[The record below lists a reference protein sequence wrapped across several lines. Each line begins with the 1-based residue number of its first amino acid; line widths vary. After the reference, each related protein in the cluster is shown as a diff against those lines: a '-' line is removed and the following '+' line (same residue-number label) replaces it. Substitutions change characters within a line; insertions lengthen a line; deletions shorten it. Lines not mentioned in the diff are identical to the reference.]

1 LNHPSGLRGHDDYRV
16 LADAIPQI
24 IWSSHADGSIEYFN
38 RAWYRYTGLSDC
50 DSLDDGWVN
59 TVHPDDRES
68 VVAHWLRT
76 IASSDVYEVEVR
88 LRAADGTYRWFV
100 GRARAVREANGSIVK
115 WYGGCTDIDDLKNA
129 EASMREHA
137 TTFQKLANS
146 LPQMVW
152 ITNAAGENTY
162 LNHRWYDYTGID
174 PSRPHELRE
183 AAHPDDH
190 EYIFATWARAREAGT
205 TFECEFRIRRADG
218 AYRWFLV
225 RAVPVHAADG
235 AIVEWFGTCTDI
247 EDKKRFETE
256 VVSAYERERRVATT
270 LQRAFLTQ
278 TLPLVEGF
286 AFDAVYRPSEREAA
300 IGGDWYDAFAL
311 DDERIVVSIGDV
323 AGHGLDA
330 AVVMGNVRQAI
341 RVVARVVE
349 PDPTVMLDAV
359 DRTLRRDS
367 PNTMVTAFIGIID
380 TRARTLTFASAGH
393 PPPLMFAR
401 DEISELSHRGLPL
414 GLRDAAASLSAT
426 TVALP
431 DAGMIVLYTDG
442 LIESTRDT
450 DEGERRL
457 AEALAKVAES
467 RAEFPAEE
475 IQRLV
480 VREGANDDVAVL
492 TLRFYSRET
501 VDLASA
507 TTRSAPAPFAS
518 RPTILNA

>member
-1 LNHPSGLRGHDDYRV
+1 MNQESGLRGHDDYRV

-38 RAWYRYTGLSDC
+38 RAWFRYTGRSEL
-50 DSLDDGWVN
+50 DSLDDGWID
-59 TVHPDDRES
+59 TVHPDDREG
-68 VVAHWLRT
+68 VVEHWLRT
-76 IASSDVYEVEVR
+76 IASSDTYEVEVR

-100 GRARAVREANGSIVK
+100 GRARAVKDADGAIVK

-137 TTFQKLANS
+137 TTFRKLANS

-152 ITNAAGENTY
+152 ITNADGENTY
-162 LNHRWYDYTGID
+162 LNDRWYDYTGIH
-174 PSRPHELRE
+174 PARPHKLRE
-183 AAHPDDH
+183 TTHPDDH
-190 EYIFATWARAREAGT
+190 DRIFETWGRARETGT
-205 TFECEFRIRRADG
+205 TFECEFRVRRADG
-218 AYRWFLV
+218 VYRWFLV

-235 AIVEWFGTCTDI
+235 TIVEWFGTCTDI
-247 EDKKRFETE
+247 EDKKRFEAE
-256 VVSAYERERRVATT
+256 VFSAYERERRIAAT

-278 TLPLVEGF
+278 TLPVVEGF
-286 AFDAVYRPSEREAA
+286 AFDALYRPSEREAA
-300 IGGDWYDAFAL
+300 IGGDWYDAFGL

-341 RVVARVVE
+341 RVVARVVD

-359 DRTLRRDS
+359 DRTLRSDS
-367 PNTMVTAFIGIID
+367 PNTIVTAFLGIID
-380 TRARTLTFASAGH
+380 TRVRTLTFASAGH
-393 PPPLMFAR
+393 PPPLMFAA
-401 DEISELSHRGLPL
+401 DEISELRHRGLPL
-414 GLRDAAASLSAT
+414 GLRDAAPSLPAE

-431 DAGMIVLYTDG
+431 DAAMIVLYTDG

-457 AEALAKVAES
+457 SEALANVS
-467 RAEFPAEE
+467 DSGAEFPAEA

-480 VREGANDDVAVL
+480 LREGANDDVAVL
-492 TLRFYSRET
+492 TLRVYSRDT

-507 TTRSAPAPFAS
+507 IARSAPAPFPS
-518 RPTILNA
+518 RPTIVNA

>member
-1 LNHPSGLRGHDDYRV
+1 MNQESGLRGHDDYRV

-38 RAWYRYTGLSDC
+38 RAWYRYTGLSDS
-50 DSLDDGWVN
+50 DSLDDGWIN
-59 TVHPDDRES
+59 TVHPDDREG

-76 IASSDVYEVEVR
+76 IASSDTYEVEVR

-100 GRARAVREANGSIVK
+100 GRARAVRDAAGAIVK

-137 TTFQKLANS
+137 TTFRKLANS

-152 ITNAAGENTY
+152 ITNGAGENTY
-162 LNHRWYDYTGID
+162 LNDRWYDYTGID
-174 PSRPHELRE
+174 PACPHKLRE
-183 AAHPDDH
+183 AAHPEDH
-190 EYIFATWARAREAGT
+190 DYIFATWKRARETQT

-218 AYRWFLV
+218 VYRWFLV

-235 AIVEWFGTCTDI
+235 TIVEWFGTCTDI
-247 EDKKRFETE
+247 EDKKRFEAE
-256 VVSAYERERRVATT
+256 VFSAYERERRVATT

-278 TLPLVEGF
+278 TLPAVDGF

-349 PDPTVMLDAV
+349 ADPTAMLDAV

-367 PNTMVTAFIGIID
+367 PKTMVTAFIGIID

-393 PPPLMFAR
+393 PPPLMFAN
-401 DEISELSHRGLPL
+401 DEISELTHRGLPL
-414 GLRDAAASLSAT
+414 GLRDAAESGPAAT
-426 TVALP
+426 IALP
-431 DAGMIVLYTDG
+431 ESGMIVLYTDG

-457 AEALAKVAES
+457 SEALASVAES
-467 RAEFPAEE
+467 RTEFPAEE

-480 VREGANDDVAVL
+480 LREGANDDVAVL
-492 TLRFYSRET
+492 TLHVTARKTIGQQVSAL
-501 VDLASA
+501 LAAADKSA
-507 TTRSAPAPFAS
+507 
-518 RPTILNA
+518 